1 MDEEITSL
9 TYTRSTKI
17 VSRSTPNL
25 SQMKKRFL
33 YYGNP
38 EWWGHF
44 GIDFFPWKTAKNI
57 IFLAFISV
65 YFWRTM
71 LQRFF
76 VKSEK
81 FTRKYGLISFGIL
94 VQWRKELFS
103 DVHQSVLYTPVWF
116 LSPENV
122 PVFYRP
128 QHQFGNPKNTMIF
141 TYDQN
146 FHIYRYFLNF
156 FSLVKCTPGYP

>member
-1 MDEEITSL
+1 MSK
-9 TYTRSTKI
+9 SK
-17 VSRSTPNL
+17 PNL
-25 SQMKKRFL
+25 SQLKKK
-33 YYGNP
+33 
-38 EWWGHF
+38 
-44 GIDFFPWKTAKNI
+44 FFTKAIPNDGCTSESTFFQWKTAKNI

-94 VQWRKELFS
+94 VQWRKEIFS

-146 FHIYRYFLNF
+146 FHIYRYFLKF